1 MQGIISLCI
10 LDDKTKIW
18 YFKIE
23 HSIFYRYG
31 SRTESFDTILY
42 NMSIVVRAVA
52 ILEVVGTIATVAIAG
67 NTDQA
72 YTEVVLY

>member
-1 MQGIISLCI
+1 MEGIISLCI

-23 HSIFYRYG
+23 HSICYRYG
-31 SRTESFDTILY
+31 SRSFNTTLY
-42 NMSIVVRAVA
+42 NTSIVVRAVA
-52 ILEVVGTIATVAIAG
+52 ILEVVGTIATVAISG